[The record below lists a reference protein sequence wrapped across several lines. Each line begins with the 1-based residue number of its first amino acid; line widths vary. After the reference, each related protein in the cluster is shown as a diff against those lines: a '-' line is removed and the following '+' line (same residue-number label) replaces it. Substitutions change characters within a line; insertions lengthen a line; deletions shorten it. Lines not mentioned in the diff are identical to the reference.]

1 MIKIKNIGKYMAL
14 AVCLIFASCSNDD
27 DNVPSVSFPELQ
39 TIECEVN
46 KTADISFESIGS
58 WKLSSSALWC
68 QFVVDGEQVF
78 SCQGNAGKQNIQ
90 VIVTDDA
97 TELMKSYTA
106 SITLEIGGQEKVIYK
121 VSRPVAGYELHVFD
135 ADGNEFSEGQ
145 PVVMIYNRPSSFKVS
160 ANCTWALVSAPDWM
174 TVKSTNFSD
183 ANQNSAVC
191 GSEADV
197 ISANAEIANT
207 FQYISRMGELVFK
220 SEDGQKTVTI
230 PVVYDG
236 MPEDAIEFSLASN
249 NRFNW
254 SFSADGFTLS
264 SGSDMGSS
272 TTIDAPMSIG
282 VWAKN
287 QEYEYVRLSRDES
300 GGYMQMNA
308 WDAWVYVEN
317 VKDSETEFHIE
328 INVAENHGD
337 ERRGCVMVFPKAVYD
352 RISNFD
358 EMILTVPDYD
368 IKPEYAKYVAFD
380 FTQKAPAGSNGGFT
394 FFDEEG
400 IEVPLNMNNY
410 MSYAD
415 MAGVGDAELIAMY
428 GTSNVW
434 MFMPERPY
442 DMLKI
447 IPAGAGEWWY
457 AYDTYHDG
465 IDTTIDGVT
474 LTEDYSGGSKPSFF
488 MYGLN
493 KKGNMTIK
501 FMDNGGNVYA
511 VLIIEAWF

>member
-1 MIKIKNIGKYMAL
+1 MRKIKNIGKYMVL
-14 AVCLIFASCSNDD
+14 AGCLAFASCSKDD

-46 KTADISFESIGS
+46 STADISFESTGN
-58 WKLSSSALWC
+58 WKLSSSSLWC
-68 QFVVDGEQVF
+68 QFVVDAELMHT
-78 SCQGNAGKQNIQ
+78 CQGKAGKQT
-90 VIVTDDA
+90 VKLMVTDDA
-97 TELMKSYTA
+97 AELMKSYTA
-106 SITLEIGGQEKVIYK
+106 NITLEIDGQEEVIYK
-121 VSRPVAGYELHVFD
+121 VTRPVVGYELHVMD
-135 ADGNEFSEGQ
+135 MAQEKEFSAEN
-145 PVVMIYNRPSSFKVS
+145 PVMMLYNGSAKFTVS
-160 ANCTWALVSAPDWM
+160 ANCTWALVSAPDWV
-174 TVKSTNFSD
+174 TVKNTQSSD
-183 ANQNSAVC
+183 INYNGTVC
-191 GSEADV
+191 GTETDV
-197 ISANAEIANT
+197 IMANVDITTT
-207 FQYISRMGELVFK
+207 FQYLPREGELVFK
-220 SEDGQKTVTI
+220 SEDGQKTVMV

-236 MPEDAIEFSLASN
+236 MPEDEVDFSLATN
-249 NRFNW
+249 NRYNW

-308 WDAWVYVEN
+308 WDAWVYVDN

-410 MSYAD
+410 MSYAG

-434 MFMPERPY
+434 MFMPEHPY

-465 IDTTIDGVT
+465 IDTTIDGVS
-474 LTEDYSGGSKPSFF
+474 LEYAGDSKTSFF

-501 FMDNGGNVYA
+501 FMDNEGNVYA